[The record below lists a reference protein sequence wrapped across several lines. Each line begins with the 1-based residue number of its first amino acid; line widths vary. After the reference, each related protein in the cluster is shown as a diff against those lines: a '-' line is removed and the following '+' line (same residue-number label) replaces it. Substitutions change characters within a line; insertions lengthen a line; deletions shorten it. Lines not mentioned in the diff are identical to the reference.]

1 MKMNLTRK
9 LNKKE
14 GVTLVELMIVVAII
28 AILGAIAYPSYL
40 DSVRKGKRAE
50 GRTALLE
57 LLQQQERYM
66 TQNNTYLV
74 IAANANQ
81 NAVPFK
87 IYSGDGAAS
96 SAYKLGAEACSS
108 TQTIDHC
115 VRVFATPQ
123 YTDPAIT
130 RLELTSTGVKS
141 CTGSDTSV
149 CWK

>member
-1 MKMNLTRK
+1 MPMNNVHSR
-9 LNKKE
+9 
-14 GVTLVELMIVVAII
+14 GFTLIELMITVAII
-28 AILGAIAYPSYL
+28 GILAAVAYPAYT
-40 DSVRKGKRAE
+40 DSILKGRRATA
-50 GRTALLE
+50 RTALAE

>member
-1 MKMNLTRK
+1 MPIRRIST
-9 LNKKE
+9 
-14 GVTLVELMIVVAII
+14 
-28 AILGAIAYPSYL
+28 PSA
-40 DSVRKGKRAE
+40 KGKRAE

-87 IYSGDGAAS
+87 NLLRQWRSEQCLQARCRG
-96 SAYKLGAEACSS
+96 LLRH
-108 TQTIDHC
+108 QTIDHC

-130 RLELTSTGVKS
+130 RLRTHQHRVKS
-141 CTGSDTSV
+141 CTGSNTSV